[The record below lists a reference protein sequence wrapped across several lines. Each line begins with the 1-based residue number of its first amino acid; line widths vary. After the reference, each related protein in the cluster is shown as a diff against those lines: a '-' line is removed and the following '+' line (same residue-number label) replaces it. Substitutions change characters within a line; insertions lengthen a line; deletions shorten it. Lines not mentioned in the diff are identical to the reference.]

1 MKYVIWD
8 YNTGKYI
15 RREYRHEASARNDIR
30 GLARRDVKRGKFPDL
45 ITAEEAYMVE
55 QTPGKDA

>member
-15 RREYRHEASARNDIR
+15 RCEFREESFARNAIR
-30 GLARRDVKRGKFPDL
+30 GFARRDVKRRKYPDVT
-45 ITAEEAYMVE
+45 TAEESYRVE
-55 QTPGKDA
+55 QIPGNL